1 MRMRMR
7 MKMRLAFLL
16 LMAAA
21 SCLSQT
27 RHDPGEDS
35 RQNSRDSSRDSRRDS
50 RDSSRDSPRNSTR
63 DSRRDLR
70 DSPQDSPRDSPQDSP
85 RGSPRGSR
93 RGSGTAAA
101 PRLLPAP
108 LLLRLPPEP
117 GPPRIRCLAPRR
129 FAGSTF
135 ELLRGL
141 PAVPVRSLPAAPDR
155 HWAEFALPGAA
166 GCFRCRYR
174 SHNGSAWLES
184 ELSPG
189 TGGSDL
195 GDAECQ
201 PSTGIAAAPAPTAET
216 PWNGTGTLQN
226 GTGTL
231 QNDPPWVL
239 PVSVGV
245 AFPGLLLL
253 LGAATA
259 ARRGVR
265 RRRGQSPT
273 VPAPVRPDPRDP
285 KSGPDPSVPPRD
297 PQNSHPRP
305 SCPGRASPWPPRRR
319 RRPREGSR

>member
-1 MRMRMR
+1 MRMR
-7 MKMRLAFLL
+7 MKMRMRLAFLL
-16 LMAAA
+16 LVAAA

-27 RHDPGEDS
+27 GHDPGEDS
-35 RQNSRDSSRDSRRDS
+35 RQNSRDSSRDS
-50 RDSSRDSPRNSTR
+50 PRNSTR
-63 DSRRDLR
+63 
-70 DSPQDSPRDSPQDSP
+70 DSP

-117 GPPRIRCLAPRR
+117 GPPRIRCVAPRR
-129 FAGSTF
+129 FTGSTF

-201 PSTGIAAAPAPTAET
+201 PSTGTAAAPAPTAET
-216 PWNGTGTLQN
+216 PWN

-273 VPAPVRPDPRDP
+273 VPAPSFPLAPAP
-285 KSGPDPSVPPRD
+285 TPPSP
-297 PQNSHPRP
+297 
-305 SCPGRASPWPPRRR
+305 
-319 RRPREGSR
+319 

>member
-189 TGGSDL
+189 TGGS
-195 GDAECQ
+195 GGCGETPGGS
-201 PSTGIAAAPAPTAET
+201 PSRIPGPARSRIRGFSPQIWAMLNVSRAPA
-216 PWNGTGTLQN
+216 
-226 GTGTL
+226 
-231 QNDPPWVL
+231 
-239 PVSVGV
+239 
-245 AFPGLLLL
+245 
-253 LGAATA
+253 
-259 ARRGVR
+259 
-265 RRRGQSPT
+265 SPRH
-273 VPAPVRPDPRDP
+273 P
-285 KSGPDPSVPPRD
+285 
-297 PQNSHPRP
+297 HPRQRPRGTAPGPCRTAPGPCRTILPGSSRSRSVSP
-305 SCPGRASPWPPRRR
+305 SRGCCCCWGLQPRPGEASGGGVDRAPRYRPRASPWPPRRR

>member
-1 MRMRMR
+1 
-7 MKMRLAFLL
+7 MRLALL
-16 LMAAA
+16 LLVAAA

-27 RHDPGEDS
+27 GHDPGEDS
-35 RQNSRDSSRDSRRDS
+35 RQNSRDFRDSPRGFPRDS
-50 RDSSRDSPRNSTR
+50 PRNSSRDSPR
-63 DSRRDLR
+63 DLR
-70 DSPQDSPRDSPQDSP
+70 D
-85 RGSPRGSR
+85 SR
-93 RGSGTAAA
+93 RGSGTAA

-129 FAGSTF
+129 FTGSTF

-141 PAVPVRSLPAAPDR
+141 PALPVRSLPAAPDR

-201 PSTGIAAAPAPTAET
+201 PSTGTGTAAGPAPTAGT
-216 PWNGTGTLQN
+216 PWNGTGTLR
-226 GTGTL
+226 
-231 QNDPPWVL
+231 NDPPWLL

-245 AFPGLLLL
+245 AVPGLLLL
-253 LGAATA
+253 LGAATVA
-259 ARRGVR
+259 GRGLR
-265 RRRGQSPT
+265 RRREQSHT
-273 VPAPVRPDPRDP
+273 VPAPSFPLAPAP
-285 KSGPDPSVPPRD
+285 TSPS
-297 PQNSHPRP
+297 S
-305 SCPGRASPWPPRRR
+305 
-319 RRPREGSR
+319 